1 MLLRVL
7 KLPLN
12 LKRFYFLN
20 SVIFFSKKDHKDIG
34 LAMIFSTNSDKGE
47 RLAFEGVFKLNN
59 TLTPRVR
66 HCKKLNNEYMESDI

>member
-1 MLLRVL
+1 
-7 KLPLN
+7 
-12 LKRFYFLN
+12 
-20 SVIFFSKKDHKDIG
+20 
-34 LAMIFSTNSDKGE
+34 MIFSTNSDKGE